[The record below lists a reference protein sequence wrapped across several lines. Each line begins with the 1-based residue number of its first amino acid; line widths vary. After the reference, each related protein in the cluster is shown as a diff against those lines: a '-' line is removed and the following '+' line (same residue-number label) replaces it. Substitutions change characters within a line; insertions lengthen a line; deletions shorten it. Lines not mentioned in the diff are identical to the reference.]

1 MSIYPLLPLSA
12 GCRNHCICLAVLW
25 LIWVIYN
32 VFFHPLAH
40 FPGPRGAACTR
51 WWLAYM
57 QLVGESVYLTCVSSF
72 IKNMVISRLVLIH
85 IQCSGCLGDVV
96 RICPNELHFSKPT
109 VYNEIYNA
117 RNKWDKDHEYYRA
130 LDMNESF
137 FSQTDY
143 LKSKHGR
150 SLVSNMFSRKAVCE
164 IQHMILSQVNH
175 LCDALKYQNA
185 AGKSSDLY
193 LGFQCFGADTIATFL
208 FSTTFDQL
216 SSPDFRG
223 DIVQGLDVALPIATL
238 LKFSAIL
245 IWLIRQIPPSI
256 LAGISPSL
264 KGVVTFKVMIKNQ
277 VKSILRNPELMD
289 DAPHRIIYRELLNPE
304 ANKGRR
310 VPTALQLKHEAEL
323 LFAAG
328 SHTIGT
334 TLMTGV
340 YYLLRS
346 PEAMQRL
353 VDELRAAWP
362 SLDQAPNYEE
372 LKQLPFLTAV
382 IKETLRLSVSIP
394 GGLPR
399 VVPPSGA
406 VISGVRFQEG
416 LTVVSQSPLFVSFSE
431 EIFVRPYDFL
441 PDRWLQPD
449 SRALESWLVT
459 FSKGP
464 RSCLGINLA
473 YCELYLVLAHLFRRL
488 MFVLM

>member
-1 MSIYPLLPLSA
+1 MSIYPFCLPFSRGVSLSDL
-12 GCRNHCICLAVLW
+12 RVELHKK
-25 LIWVIYN
+25 Y
-32 VFFHPLAH
+32 
-40 FPGPRGAACTR
+40 
-51 WWLAYM
+51 
-57 QLVGESVYLTCVSSF
+57 
-72 IKNMVISRLVLIH
+72 
-85 IQCSGCLGDVV
+85 GDVV

-109 VYNEIYNA
+109 
-117 RNKWDKDHEYYRA
+117 WDKDHEYYRA

-143 LKSKHGR
+143 LKSKH
-150 SLVSNMFSRKAVCE
+150 VCE

-175 LCDALKYQNA
+175 LCDALKSKMPLVSSYL
-185 AGKSSDLY
+185 KSSDLY
-193 LGFQCFGADTIATFL
+193 LGFQCFGADTITIFC
-208 FSTTFDQL
+208 
-216 SSPDFRG
+216 
-223 DIVQGLDVALPIATL
+223 LDVALPIATL
-238 LKFSAIL
+238 LKFSAVL

-256 LAGISPSL
+256 LARISPSL

-340 YYLLRS
+340 YYLLHS

-372 LKQLPFLTAV
+372 LEMLPFLTAV
-382 IKETLRLSVSIP
+382 IKETLRLTVSIP

-406 VISGVRFQEG
+406 VISGVRIPG
-416 LTVVSQSPLFVSFSE
+416 GTVVSQSPLFVSFSE

-473 YCELYLVLAHLFRRL
+473 YCELYLVLAHLFRRFDVRPDVTRPADL
-488 MFVLM
+488 IWSEHFLPVFEGEHLHAYCYPRHE